1 MLKMKAQWKIHY
13 ERTLRALGTPAQVI
27 KKDGATTDTMVGI
40 NSKPNDELMNA
51 YGVNV
56 KVITVLITDVKAL
69 EKFDRILIDGEMHT
83 IDDVRI
89 NRINDLNVS
98 HICIC
103 RGK

>member
-1 MLKMKAQWKIHY
+1 MLEMKTQWKSHY

-27 KKDGATTDTMVGI
+27 KKDGATIEALVGI

-51 YGVNV
+51 YGINV
-56 KVITVLITDVKAL
+56 KVITVLVADVQDL
-69 EKFDRILIDGEMHT
+69 EKFDRILLDGEMHT

>member
-1 MLKMKAQWKIHY
+1 
-13 ERTLRALGTPAQVI
+13 LGTPAEVV
-27 KKDGATTDTMVGI
+27 KKDGSRASVLVGL
-40 NSKPNDELMNA
+40 NSKPSDELMNA

-56 KVITVLITDVKAL
+56 KVVTVLTDDVPVL
-69 EKFDRILIDGEMHT
+69 EKFDQIAMDSEIHT

-89 NRINDLNVS
+89 NRINDLQVS